1 MPRRRSGGFNLPR
14 LIAPRVFGLSQLL
27 VLAALVL
34 TILDLLGIPLRGIP
48 LIPVAVLLLCIA
60 WLMP

>member
-1 MPRRRSGGFNLPR
+1 MPRRRSSGFNPLRLVAPR
-14 LIAPRVFGLSQLL
+14 LFGLSQLL

-34 TILDLLGIPLRGIP
+34 TILDLLGIPLRGVP
-48 LIPVAVLLLCIA
+48 LLPVAVLLLCVA